1 MTARIRT
8 LLLAGLATATAAVLA
23 APASARADE
32 PLPRLED
39 AICPGIAG
47 FDTASALN
55 MIDRIRA
62 TAQAL
67 NRRLADPETCKPNVL
82 VSVVDDG
89 QAVMRTMN
97 RRNPELFSHLRTD
110 ERRALLSQ
118 GGPVHVLPQIVTR
131 TRDGQPVAPRLNQT
145 DVPQAGG
152 FMAHSKIYTAT
163 RQDII
168 HVLILL
174 DRDAIDGKTVGQI
187 ADYVTMRAL
196 VPAAAATS
204 VGRGGNSIL
213 ALFDSGAGSAASG
226 LTRTDRALLATMYD
240 GIPNLPGRT
249 RLAELETRAARAA
262 AE

>member
-8 LLLAGLATATAAVLA
+8 LLLAGLAAAAGLATS
-23 APASARADE
+23 ASAGPSD

-39 AICPGIAG
+39 ALCPGIAG
-47 FDTASALN
+47 FDTESALR
-55 MIDRIRA
+55 MVDRIRA
-62 TAQAL
+62 NASAL
-67 NRRLADPETCKPNVL
+67 NRRLADPDTCKPNLL

-89 QAVMRTMN
+89 QEVMRVMN
-97 RRNPELFSHLRTD
+97 RRSPELLSHLRID

-118 GGPVHVLPQIVTR
+118 GGPVHVLSQVVTR
-131 TRDGQPVAPRLNQT
+131 TRDGQPVAERQNLS

-168 HVLILL
+168 HVLVLL
-174 DRDAIDGKTVGQI
+174 DRDAIGGKTVGQI

-196 VPAAAATS
+196 VPDAAAKAS
-204 VGRGGNSIL
+204 AEDNSIL
-213 ALFDSGAGSAASG
+213 ALFNGAAGSPATG
-226 LTRTDRALLATMYD
+226 LTAEDHALLATLYSD
-240 GIPNLPGRT
+240 IPNLPGRT
-249 RLAELETRAARAA
+249 RLAELETRAGRTA